1 MYSTAFLYSMLL
13 KSYIL
18 HGTKQRWTNN
28 ILFIIWPIGIIILIS
43 LYYSELNIY
52 AQIIKKFNDSYG

>member
-18 HGTKQRWTNN
+18 HGTKQRWTNS
-28 ILFIIWPIGIIILIS
+28 IFFPIGIIILIS

-52 AQIIKKFNDSYG
+52 AQIIKEINDSYG

>member
-1 MYSTAFLYSMLL
+1 MPL

-52 AQIIKKFNDSYG
+52 AQIIKKINDSYG